1 MVGSTLPS
9 HCTSMGRVLLAAA
22 DEPGRAAWLAAAA
35 LDRRTERTL
44 VDKPALGAELACVAE
59 QRWSLVEEELELGL
73 RSLAV
78 PVRDRSGATVAALNV
93 ATFSAAHSAE
103 YLIDRY
109 RSEEQTYEL
118 QSLMRISYAVI
129 CLTKKTQQ
137 SQHNTNLRE

>member
-78 PVRDRSGATVAALNV
+78 PVRDRSGATVADRKSTRL
-93 ATFSAAHSAE
+93 HS
-103 YLIDRY
+103 R
-109 RSEEQTYEL
+109 
-118 QSLMRISYAVI
+118 
-129 CLTKKTQQ
+129 
-137 SQHNTNLRE
+137 H